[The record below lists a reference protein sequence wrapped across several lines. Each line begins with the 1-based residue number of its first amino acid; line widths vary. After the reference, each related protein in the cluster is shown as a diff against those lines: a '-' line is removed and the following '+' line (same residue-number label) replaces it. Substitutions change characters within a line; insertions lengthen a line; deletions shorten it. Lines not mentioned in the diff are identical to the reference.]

1 MKKIKKRGKK
11 LEEQIKKISALA
23 GMVLL
28 EGMMRLSVY
37 AAEPQFVTGTKN
49 LVADMTKYL
58 LGAVAAVTG
67 ALLIKNGYQ
76 WNMAGEEEKPKH
88 KKTFGILHHLKLGDK
103 QIQIIMDRYD
113 TVLSTDDKY
122 QSCKNKK
129 PCCQHQIPI

>member
-88 KKTFGILHHLKLGDK
+88 KKTFVSTLFIGVAILISGSLVTWIFSYYGG
-103 QIQIIMDRYD
+103 
-113 TVLSTDDKY
+113 
-122 QSCKNKK
+122 
-129 PCCQHQIPI
+129 